1 MKICKWHLACMR
13 SRPLALQLWASRGQ
27 KVKNVKMR
35 KGRKGTKTI
44 DKKCQEDQKLRTI
57 EKKQNKKTIKND
69 MTHEIGATRLTMQ
82 SWQLLIMFTI
92 QDNNDTI
99 YDIDMVHNVDNV
111 DKMLVKCYFYTL
123 PTRVNFFFALFD
135 SYWIYFLNL
144 LSFFLARW
152 NCAAAWFRLPRC
164 RVQKHE
170 TTLCTI

>member
-1 MKICKWHLACMR
+1 MTFGLHAFTAACAAAVGIE
-13 SRPLALQLWASRGQ
+13 RPKS
-27 KVKNVKMR
+27 
-35 KGRKGTKTI
+35 
-44 DKKCQEDQKLRTI
+44 KKCQDAKGKEMDQNNWQKVPGGPKI
-57 EKKQNKKTIKND
+57 ETEWKNPENQKND
-69 MTHEIGATRLTMQ
+69 MTDEIGATRLTMQ

-99 YDIDMVHNVDNV
+99 YNIDMIHNVDNV
-111 DKMLVKCYFYTL
+111 DKMLAKCYFYTL

-152 NCAAAWFRLPRC
+152 NCAAARFRLPRC